1 MLLLPQ
7 RSRNQAS
14 LSQQEENLKLTTA
27 SRVIYL
33 SQTHLQCLFCSLQP
47 VYYLSYQTIIMVQPV
62 LQNRV
67 KYSSKHILLSQF
79 SIKPYHFCLHCLQ
92 YRVPTLASISV
103 HGNLWYSF
111 SRSIERSPFDFSNEE
126 SEFASSIPILFL
138 ITSST
143 ACINFWVSSFDQGP

>member
-14 LSQQEENLKLTTA
+14 LSQQEENLPQLA
-27 SRVIYL
+27 ELFVSRHICNTRSVAYN
-33 SQTHLQCLFCSLQP
+33 LFIT
-47 VYYLSYQTIIMVQPV
+47 YQSSWYNV
-62 LQNRV
+62 LQNGV
-67 KYSSKHILLSQF
+67 KYSPEHILLSQF

-103 HGNLWYSF
+103 HGNFWYSF
-111 SRSIERSPFDFSNEE
+111 SESIKISLCDFSDDER
-126 SEFASSIPILFL
+126 EFAFSVSILFL

-143 ACINFWVSSFDQGP
+143 ARVNFWVSSFDQGP